1 MLSNSKDISAIT
13 PEQMYKIEENGHNL
27 LGMRRVY
34 MMENAGHGIADI
46 ITAKFKKNLAGMKI
60 VAVCGTGNNG
70 GDCFVAVRHLAS
82 YFDSSYTV
90 ILLGHPYSLRSEESR
105 INWDIIKKMNSVDVI
120 DTEEVNG
127 VIKER
132 ISSADIILDGI
143 FGTGIKGEIRDPHA
157 SAIDIINE
165 SKAYKVAVDIPSG
178 LNPTTGEANERC
190 VRANITVTFHR
201 IKTGLLNN
209 KKYTGTIHIEH
220 IGIPK
225 EAELGVV

>member
-1 MLSNSKDISAIT
+1 
-13 PEQMYKIEENGHNL
+13 
-27 LGMRRVY
+27 
-34 MMENAGHGIADI
+34 
-46 ITAKFKKNLAGMKI
+46 
-60 VAVCGTGNNG
+60 
-70 GDCFVAVRHLAS
+70 
-82 YFDSSYTV
+82 
-90 ILLGHPYSLRSEESR
+90 LLGHPSSLRSEEAR

-120 DTEEVNG
+120 DTEKVNG

-157 SAIDIINE
+157 SAIDIINAA
-165 SKAYKVAVDIPSG
+165 KAYKVAVDIPSG

-209 KKYTGTIHIEH
+209 KRYTGAIHIEH